1 MAVAFNSIAIL
12 FIMDVDNLSY
22 QYGLGEQAKERVD
35 AMGYV
40 NLNREQARALS
51 LTKVMC
57 AVVAV
62 VGTIYMVTN
71 GASVGAMLSGA
82 GMAFFFK
89 ISELIT
95 KYKTMSL
102 LQVAGFVVTTC
113 VIQYAFLQL
122 FLHLVVIAWY
132 DDHE

>member
-1 MAVAFNSIAIL
+1 
-12 FIMDVDNLSY
+12 
-22 QYGLGEQAKERVD
+22 
-35 AMGYV
+35 MGYV